1 MTEPNLPRHP
11 ELVSG
16 PISPARPE
24 PSGLAW
30 RRGGACPDSAESAAR
45 WVLKQ
50 VQDDEVGEVASKTQS
65 PPSLSLSKA
74 ACWLLAL
81 LLLLPLPAHAERV
94 RDLGAFQGVRS
105 NQLTG
110 YGVVVGL
117 AGTGDDSL
125 EYLTQA
131 MHGVSGRVGVQL
143 PPGVNPALKN
153 AAAVIITADLPAFAK
168 PGQRID
174 ITVSAIG
181 KAKSLRGGALIVT
194 PLYGADGQVYAMA
207 QGNLAVGGLG
217 ISGADG
223 SKLTVNVPTVGR
235 IAEGASV
242 ERGVATGF
250 DAAEV
255 LRWNLYSADFLTAT
269 RVRDAINA
277 RWPGMATIDDGITLA
292 LRLPAGTDARA
303 SAMAAIEMIEVSPAE
318 AAARVVVS
326 SRTGTVVINSAVRL
340 YPAAISHGKLTV
352 RIDESPT
359 ISQPAPF
366 SKGQTA
372 SQEDSKLTVDEEGER
387 VVLFKPG
394 ASLARL
400 VDALNLLGV
409 SPSDLVAILEA
420 LKQAGA
426 LKAEMVV
433 I

>member
-1 MTEPNLPRHP
+1 MCFL
-11 ELVSG
+11 
-16 PISPARPE
+16 
-24 PSGLAW
+24 GLMI
-30 RRGGACPDSAESAAR
+30 
-45 WVLKQ
+45 
-50 VQDDEVGEVASKTQS
+50 
-65 PPSLSLSKA
+65 
-74 ACWLLAL
+74 LAG
-81 LLLLPLPAHAERV
+81 LPLPAHAERV

-143 PPGVNPALKN
+143 PPGINPALKN

-250 DAAEV
+250 DSAEL
-255 LRWNLYSADFLTAT
+255 LRWNLYTADFLTAT
-269 RVRDAINA
+269 RVRDAVNA

-292 LRLPAGTDARA
+292 LRLPAGADARA

-366 SKGQTA
+366 SRGQTA
-372 SQEDSKLTVDEEGER
+372 QQEDSKLEAEVDR
-387 VVLFKPG
+387 NAVVLFRPG